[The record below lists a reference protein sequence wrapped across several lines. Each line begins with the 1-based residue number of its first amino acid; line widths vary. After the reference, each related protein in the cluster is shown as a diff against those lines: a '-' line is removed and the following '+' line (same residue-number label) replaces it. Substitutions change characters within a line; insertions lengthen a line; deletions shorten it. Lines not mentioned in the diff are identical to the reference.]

1 MAKTISKPHG
11 KKQSRCA
18 LYRRRILAVDT
29 LCAGTLVKRFNTC
42 GKPHCPC
49 MQDPSARH
57 GPYHIWS
64 RREGGR
70 LVQTVVSPSQAK
82 EIALAI
88 QNYRR
93 VLRLLAAWSRESAR
107 AILAADGVNH

>member
-1 MAKTISKPHG
+1 M
-11 KKQSRCA
+11 
-18 LYRRRILAVDT
+18 
-29 LCAGTLVKRFNTC
+29 
-42 GKPHCPC
+42 
-49 MQDPSARH
+49 
-57 GPYHIWS
+57 
-64 RREGGR
+64 
-70 LVQTVVSPSQAK
+70 QTVVSPSQAK